1 MERARVN
8 AEKEAD
14 EISQRANLQ
23 SRKILVQVETM
34 KAAAQEEMETQCIY
48 TQVARLKAESL
59 ESLSEVRVWI
69 GELPSKDPTV
79 GESSG
84 PDQQRSQAESPVPV
98 HSETAT
104 DAGWATPD
112 QPEEPA
118 IEQSQEPPPPHPATA
133 PSPPNV
139 SPGKSRDDPKG
150 FFDPPTIHAPACPGA
165 CMSVL

>member
-59 ESLSEVRVWI
+59 ESLSEVRGWI

-79 GESSG
+79 GGSGG

-118 IEQSQEPPPPHPATA
+118 MEQSQEPPREQIGANGNAAAASSNGSKPTER
-133 PSPPNV
+133 
-139 SPGKSRDDPKG
+139 KSRKK
-150 FFDPPTIHAPACPGA
+150 PGRP
-165 CMSVL
+165 